1 MGLPSA
7 HQVSMAASEAR
18 VRAQR
23 AGSNAAIAAHDAEGV
38 ASRWL
43 PDVCITHTTHGQH
56 NGEHAQG
63 AEENLAILSAA
74 LAAQPNAAYNYVREP
89 ERVRAMDELG
99 FAWEE
104 GRWHGSGTDAGAAAA
119 TVERHGFYFAQW
131 QLKGDEWL
139 IKSEVYTSL
148 GAPQDEAAAE
158 AAAAQI
164 RTNRATSNRAVAA
177 QDIEAQACFWMPDYA
192 NTNSSGATTVG
203 REANKALVAGSIA
216 EHPDVRFERLAD
228 RIEVDFEA
236 GLAAEFGRWEGGWTS
251 DEGAAVVRSGRFCGQ
266 WRWASEVE
274 QWLLNAEIYVPEHDV
289 VASAGDSK
297 L

>member
-1 MGLPSA
+1 
-7 HQVSMAASEAR
+7 MAASAAR

-23 AGSNAAIAAHDAEGV
+23 AGSNAALAAHDHEGV

-43 PDVCITHTTHGQH
+43 SDVCITHTINGKHS
-56 NGEHAQG
+56 GEHVQG
-63 AEENLAILSAA
+63 AETNLANLSEA
-74 LAAQPNAAYNYVREP
+74 LAAQPKEAYNYVREP
-89 ERVRAMDELG
+89 ERVRAIDALG

-104 GRWHGSGTDAGAAAA
+104 GRWHGSGTDVGQAAAA
-119 TVERHGFYFAQW
+119 VERHGVYFAQW

-139 IKSEVYTSL
+139 IKSEVYISSP
-148 GAPQDEAAAE
+148 GAPQNEVKAE

-177 QDIEAQACFWMPDYA
+177 HDIEAQACFWLPDYT
-192 NTNSSGATTVG
+192 NTNSSGVTTNG
-203 REANKALVAGSIA
+203 RNANKVLVAGSIA
-216 EHPDVRFERLAD
+216 AHPDVLFERLAD
-228 RIEVDFEA
+228 RIEVDLEG

-266 WRWASEVE
+266 WRWVVEAE
-274 QWLLNAEIYVPEHDV
+274 QWLLNAEIYVPEQHEV
-289 VASAGDSK
+289 VAASGRGN